1 MKLYDYP
8 DCPFAQKVRVVLA
21 EKELE
26 YEKVFV
32 DLRTGEH
39 RQNAEFL
46 KLNPYGKVP
55 VLIDDEVVVYDS
67 TIINEYLEDEYPHPR
82 LMPEDSCG
90 RARVRT
96 LEDYCDNS
104 FLPSAGFVQAELSK
118 PTGGAGRRAPAALSQ
133 RAAARAE
140 APRGLPG
147 RQGIPGRGQFS
158 LADIA
163 FVPALLILPR
173 LGVDVDPACA
183 GSTPGSTGSS
193 SGRASRALEALI
205 GRTDWEGA

>member
-26 YEKVFV
+26 YETVFV

-67 TIINEYLEDEYPHPR
+67 TIINEYLEDEYPHPN
-82 LMPEDSCG
+82 LMPADSAA

-118 PTGGAGRRAPAALSQ
+118 PTEEQDAERL
-133 RAAARAE
+133 ARYRNE
-140 APRGLPG
+140 LQRGLKRLEAFLG
-147 RQGIPGRGQFS
+147 GKEYLVGDFS
-158 LADIA
+158 LADVVVRA
-163 FVPALLILPR
+163 GDP
-173 LGVDVDPACA
+173 DPAAPRGRGGSGAARCHCLDQPPQTASKHTEPGALRADA
-183 GSTPGSTGSS
+183 G
-193 SGRASRALEALI
+193 
-205 GRTDWEGA
+205 EGA